1 MMKSLLP
8 AIFSLLLIAGCGK
21 SGNIKISG
29 DYNGEKRD
37 NLFLIRVDVDVPVLI
52 DSVRINRS
60 GKFSI
65 RFNSEMPEFYNLGF
79 DNYEFITLIAHPG
92 DNIIVDFK
100 GRQLQDDYTV
110 SGSPDS
116 EKVRTLDKKLTET
129 IGKLDSLR
137 NYYKTAG
144 DAPGFDTLGPALDKE
159 YERVINEQRRN
170 NIAFI
175 LDNLSSF
182 ASIKAIYQ
190 RIDEETYVLYQEKD
204 LQYLKLVSDSLT
216 KYYPESKQTMALAS
230 NLGNEINAMYM
241 RRITALAGE
250 TQPTDIDADLPD
262 LDGKMVKLSSIR
274 KSNWVLISFWSAE
287 SKECVANNLQMK
299 EFYKIYHREGFE
311 IYQVNLDPNED
322 LWRGAVT
329 FDDLP
334 WISVRDNEDGVSYTA
349 RLFNVTS
356 VPSNYLMNPDGE
368 LVARDLFGKA
378 LQIKLSQIFD

>member
-8 AIFSLLLIAGCGK
+8 VIFSLLLIAGCGK

-29 DYNGEKRD
+29 EYSGVRRD

-65 RFNSEMPEFYNLGF
+65 RFNSDMPEFYTLGF

-144 DAPGFDTLGPALDKE
+144 DTPGFDTLGPALYKE

-182 ASIKAIYQ
+182 ASIKALYQ
-190 RIDEETYVLYQEKD
+190 RIDEETYVLYQE
-204 LQYLKLVSDSLT
+204 
-216 KYYPESKQTMALAS
+216 
-230 NLGNEINAMYM
+230 
-241 RRITALAGE
+241 
-250 TQPTDIDADLPD
+250 
-262 LDGKMVKLSSIR
+262 
-274 KSNWVLISFWSAE
+274 
-287 SKECVANNLQMK
+287 
-299 EFYKIYHREGFE
+299 
-311 IYQVNLDPNED
+311 
-322 LWRGAVT
+322 
-329 FDDLP
+329 
-334 WISVRDNEDGVSYTA
+334 
-349 RLFNVTS
+349 
-356 VPSNYLMNPDGE
+356 
-368 LVARDLFGKA
+368 
-378 LQIKLSQIFD
+378 